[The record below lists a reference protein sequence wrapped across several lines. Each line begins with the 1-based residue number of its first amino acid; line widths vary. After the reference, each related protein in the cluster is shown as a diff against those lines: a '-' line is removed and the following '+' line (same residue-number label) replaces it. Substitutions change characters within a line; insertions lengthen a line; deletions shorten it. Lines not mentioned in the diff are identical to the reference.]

1 MSSHNIPIAKRT
13 RLQTQ
18 RFNGT
23 NPGFCGSASGRSRKL
38 NRETGVY
45 EVIDVDDYHE
55 SFVKEVDDKIKGYG
69 SASPFKTG
77 SGTCFVYLDEDD
89 SDEGSFQST
98 EDEPVCAKGKAKG
111 RSITVD
117 ELKEEES
124 DTEKADVDAH
134 ISCKNGNKSQKMA
147 KASSLQSTEDEAL
160 SSSENESDDSDF
172 SLENKNQSFMKRDKK
187 PMDESSDYYVHEKTI
202 AKGKAKDR
210 SITIDEC
217 KVEESDEEE
226 SSVKEI
232 DDKIKGYG
240 SASPFKTG
248 THTYFIYSDEDDSDE
263 GSFQSTEDEPVSSS
277 ENDKDDFDFPL
288 SLSNMRPE
296 QPTKKNH
303 LEQKLKM
310 KNIYQNTTEESSN
323 CYVHEKTNAK
333 GKAKACSITIDE
345 IKEEESDTEDSFYSL
360 DNLDSDDGFIIL
372 EEQEGDAY
380 FFWILDSCFLY
391 LCLKAKFITESDDK
405 NDNESQKKR
414 KASSLQSTE
423 DDEDEPFS
431 SSESENDDSDDS
443 DFLQENKRSH
453 QPAAKNQYS
462 KRSDK
467 GKVWSESVDR
477 KEKGPSVNKTSMKR
491 TVKKPKGESSE
502 DEKQNV
508 KEKHEKGRYMK
519 VDKANPIKYKRSVKG
534 RRKDDAG
541 SVDAIL
547 DSIVINEDVHV
558 KKENN
563 CVPLKFR
570 FDDSE
575 DESLSQ
581 KADEFDESK
590 RLFEEMDFAL
600 TCDEIGSYKT
610 PEAENRDQDDYYDDI
625 EPCERGEHGD
635 AYFEEQTGL
644 RCGLCGAVL
653 VESRYVIPKLAT
665 YAPDKLKRSY
675 CYDEQEYFFSAENL
689 YAMGLGS
696 DCSPVNICKQTKG
709 TVWELVPTSTQAQMY
724 PHQQEGFEF
733 LWKNLVGTIELSSL
747 QTLDPRGGSGG
758 GGGNGGGCIIS
769 HAPGTGK
776 TLLTIVFIESF
787 LKKFPKCC
795 PVIVAPAN
803 MLLTWEAEF
812 KKWQVGFSFISLNN
826 FDFLQKE
833 MLFGGSRHNKDL
845 IRAMKIRSWSNGGT
859 VLGVSYN
866 LFEKLAGDSNKKNTH
881 NEKVR
886 KFLLDMPGLVVLDEG
901 HTPRNQNSNIW
912 NTLLKLETKN
922 RVILSGTPFQNNFR
936 ELFNTLRLVR
946 PETAKSIGKEKFF
959 ADMIQPK
966 NMKKSGGRSTSDQD
980 IEKLKETISTFVH
993 VHKGDIL
1000 ENTLPGWKQS
1010 VILLNPPP
1018 FQKGFIE
1025 KLGNS
1030 ASTFA
1035 YEHKV
1040 ALVSVHPSLILHCL
1054 LSDKEEKLINKQEL
1068 EDVRLQPAVGV
1079 KTRFV
1084 MELIRLSLSLN
1095 EKVLIFSQYIQPS
1108 ELLQDQ
1114 IARAFSWEVEKEITL
1129 IKGKIHQTRR
1139 QKVINAFN
1147 DPKSELKVLLASTKC
1162 CSEGIHLYGAS
1173 RVVLLDVVW
1182 NPSVEKQAISR
1193 AYRLGQKKVVYTYHL
1208 MAAGTTEEEKYDRQV
1223 AKGRL
1228 AEMVFSSA
1236 SMVGGE
1242 AKNKVNVDDKILQ
1255 EMVNNQEM
1263 KDMFKKIRYVENQ
1276 SRI

>member
-1 MSSHNIPIAKRT
+1 MVMQLNQIAKNPNFFSFLSLLVLNHNTKWSNSFLTINGYVHAISTVATAAAITVSFR
-13 RLQTQ
+13 RLKTGKKSLNQWLS

-23 NPGFCGSASGRSRKL
+23 NPGFCGSASSRSRKR

-45 EVIDVDDYHE
+45 EVIDVDDDHE
-55 SFVKEVDDKIKGYG
+55 SSVKEVYDKIKCYG

-77 SGTCFVYLDEDD
+77 PGTCFVYLDEDD
-89 SDEGSFQST
+89 SDE
-98 EDEPVCAKGKAKG
+98 E
-111 RSITVD
+111 
-117 ELKEEES
+117 
-124 DTEKADVDAH
+124 ADVDAH
-134 ISCKNGNKSQKMA
+134 ISCKNGNKSQKKA
-147 KASSLQSTEDEAL
+147 KASSLQSTEDEPF
-160 SSSENESDDSDF
+160 SSSENESDDSDYSDF
-172 SLENKNQSFMKRDKK
+172 SLEKKNQSFMKRGDTK

-202 AKGKAKDR
+202 ANGKAKDR
-210 SITIDEC
+210 SITIDAC
-217 KVEESDEEE
+217 KVEESDREE

-263 GSFQSTEDEPVSSS
+263 ESYSMDADGFVILEEQEGDMDAHISCK
-277 ENDKDDFDFPL
+277 ND
-288 SLSNMRPE
+288 
-296 QPTKKNH
+296 
-303 LEQKLKM
+303 
-310 KNIYQNTTEESSN
+310 ESSDY
-323 CYVHEKTNAK
+323 YVHDNTIAN
-333 GKAKACSITIDE
+333 GKAKDCSITIDE
-345 IKEEESDTEDSFYSL
+345 TKEEESDTEDFVYSL
-360 DNLDSDDGFIIL
+360 DNSDSDDGFIIL
-372 EEQEGDAY
+372 EEQEEA
-380 FFWILDSCFLY
+380 
-391 LCLKAKFITESDDK
+391 DDK
-405 NDNESQKKR
+405 NDNESQKER

-431 SSESENDDSDDS
+431 SSESESDDSDDS
-443 DFLQENKRSH
+443 DFSQENKRPH
-453 QPAAKNQYS
+453 QPATKNQYS

-477 KEKGPSVNKTSMKR
+477 KEKGPSVNKTNMKKAD
-491 TVKKPKGESSE
+491 KKPMDESSE
-502 DEKQNV
+502 DEKLNA

-519 VDKANPIKYKRSVKG
+519 VDKANPIKYKRSEKG

-541 SVDAIL
+541 CVDAIL
-547 DSIVINEDVHV
+547 DSFVINEDVHV
-558 KKENN
+558 KKENH

-610 PEAENRDQDDYYDDI
+610 TEAENRDQDDYYDDI
-625 EPCERGEHGD
+625 DPCERGEHGD

-675 CYDEQEYFFSAENL
+675 RYDEQQYFFSPENL
-689 YAMGLGS
+689 YVMGS

-709 TVWELVPTSTQAQMY
+709 TVWELIPMSTQAQMY

-733 LWKNLVGTIELSSL
+733 LWKNLAGTIELSSL
-747 QTLDPRGGSGG
+747 QTLDPCGG
-758 GGGNGGGCIIS
+758 GGDGGGCIIS

-795 PVIVAPAN
+795 PVIVAPAS

-812 KKWQVGFSFISLNN
+812 KKWQVGFSFINLSNSE
-826 FDFLQKE
+826 FLRKE
-833 MLFGGSRHNKDL
+833 MIIGSSKHNKDL
-845 IRAMKIRSWSNGGT
+845 IRAMKIRSWINGGT

-866 LFEKLAGDSNKKNTH
+866 LFEKLAGDSNEKSTH
-881 NEKVR
+881 QEKIR
-886 KFLLDMPGLVVLDEG
+886 KCLLDMPGLVVLDEG

-936 ELFNTLRLVR
+936 ELFNTLRQVR
-946 PETAKSIGKEKFF
+946 PATAKSIGKEKFF
-959 ADMIQPK
+959 SDMIQPK

-980 IEKLKETISTFVH
+980 IQNLKETISSFVH

-1000 ENTLPGWKQS
+1000 ESMLPGWKQS

-1018 FQKGFIE
+1018 FQKRFIE
-1025 KLGNS
+1025 NLGNS

-1054 LSDKEEKLINKQEL
+1054 LSEKEEKLINKQEL
-1068 EDVRLQPAVGV
+1068 EDVRLLPEVGV

-1114 IARAFSWEVEKEITL
+1114 IARAFSWDVEKEITL

-1139 QKVINAFN
+1139 QKIINAFN

-1236 SMVGGE
+1236 SMAGGE

-1255 EMVNNQEM
+1255 EMVDNQEM
-1263 KDMFKKIRYVENQ
+1263 KDMFKKIRYLINQ